1 MLHALYR
8 ALAGQLDPDIE
19 ARIEQISTNLNEYG
33 YDKWGFSPAAVRK
46 SMSMYAWLYRHYWRV
61 SCFGIANVPAGR
73 GLLIG
78 NHSSQLAYDGI
89 MVGTSMLLDADP
101 PRPVKAMIEKFFQH
115 QPFVNVM
122 MARNGQLTGLPEN
135 CERLLEEDHLIM
147 VFPEGARGG
156 GKTYWKRYQVQRFG
170 TGFMRLALK
179 TGAPI
184 IPFGFIGGEETCPS
198 LIDLKP
204 LAKLI
209 GMPYLPVTPT
219 VLPLPLPA
227 KCSIH
232 YGEALNFEGTGD
244 EEDADIQAKVD
255 VVRDRVKALVQHGLT
270 QRNGV
275 FRG

>member
-1 MLHALYR
+1 MFRELMDAM
-8 ALAGQLDPDIE
+8 AGRLDPEIE
-19 ARIEQISTNLNEYG
+19 ARIDRISENINEYG
-33 YDKWGFSPAAVRK
+33 FDKWGFSPAAVRK
-46 SMSMYAWLYRHYWRV
+46 SMSLYAWLYRHYWRV
-61 SCFGIANVPAGR
+61 ETHGIHHVPAGR

-89 MVGTSMLLDADP
+89 MVGTSMLVDAEP
-101 PRPVKAMIEKFFQH
+101 PRAVKAMIEKFFQH

-122 MARNGQLTGLPEN
+122 MARSGQLTGLPEN
-135 CERLLEEDHLIM
+135 CERLLNEDQLIM

-156 GKTYWKRYQVQRFG
+156 GKTVWERYEIKRFG

-198 LIDLKP
+198 LIDIKP
-204 LAKLI
+204 IARI
-209 GMPYLPVTPT
+209 MGMPYLPITPT

-232 YGEALNFEGTGD
+232 YGEPLRFEGTGD
-244 EEDADIQAKVD
+244 EEDADIQEKVD
-255 VVRDRVKALVQHGLT
+255 IVRDHVARLVETGLS
-270 QRNGV
+270 QRRGV
-275 FRG
+275 FFG